1 MATSSPSRFLDPDLT
16 FFRGMA
22 SDKDPG
28 ALPLGYYW
36 AGINVVNVGGMIS
49 CRPGYRCL
57 VKLPEGKLQGAT
69 VFRPQLGIEQMLVCV
84 DGAIYVAPWPFLNF
98 RLIPNLLM
106 SPTAKQIFWKQTT
119 QTAERRTDDVNSAIN
134 LIAPRNVLFIQDG
147 GFTAPAWYDGQNAG
161 HIRGKLYETPVGGAM
176 EWVGDRLWIANG
188 NTVIPSDI
196 SNPFSFREGALS
208 NATAALSFSGEV
220 TALTKTPSL
229 EFPQLIV
236 FTPHDGSIV
245 KADIRNRSLWPT
257 TDGFQ
262 KEVFQVGCTSNR
274 SLISHFG
281 KLSWFSLSGVVT
293 LDAAIASKVS
303 ARLPIRDNE
312 MMVSKTLLPP
322 DLSLV
327 AGAAFGQYQLFSV
340 PAEDSY
346 NKHTWVM
353 NGASYET
360 LSDDS
365 GPSWASYWLGT
376 RPVEWVY
383 GEISGAERIYH
394 VSVDE
399 DGENRLWECFLPE
412 RLDNGCPIM
421 WAAMTRGYFGVTSAV
436 KKVPGDDCR
445 FAWADVSLVGVEE
458 NLDLGVFYAGGLRGA
473 YKQILGKR
481 ISVMRG
487 SLESGESITATSNLF
502 AFKPQIRVE
511 RTQDANQMSESDET
525 GSCPVE
531 DQSNEGIDESFQLLV
546 VAHGPG
552 AIRFIRAVAF
562 ETPPDL
568 SGAPEA
574 CVNEV
579 PFNAIRFDGSG
590 VKETSAELA
599 TEELALRPLAR
610 YTSNQTATV
619 SQDGA
624 SAVGI
629 GFSESVVSQE
639 AADRVAE
646 IIATKAA
653 EAELNSQ
660 LPPVLSVGE
669 GFDE

>member
-1 MATSSPSRFLDPDLT
+1 MADHLIDYDLS

-36 AGINVVNVGGMIS
+36 SGVNVVNVGGMIS
-49 CRPGYRCL
+49 CRPGYHCL
-57 VKLPEGKLQGAT
+57 VKLPQGKLQGCT
-69 VFRPQLGIEQMLVCV
+69 VFRPQLGLEQMLIAI
-84 DGAIYVAPWPFLNF
+84 DGAIYVSPWPFLDF
-98 RLIPNLLM
+98 KLIPDILM
-106 SPTAKQIFWKQTT
+106 SPIAKQIFWKQTT
-119 QTAERRTDDVNSAIN
+119 QTAERRTGDLNSAIN
-134 LIAPRNVLFIQDG
+134 VIPPRNVLFIQDG
-147 GFTAPAWYDGQNAG
+147 GFTAPAWYDGSSAG
-161 HIRGKLYETPVGGAM
+161 HVRNALYGTPVGGAM
-176 EWVGDRLWIANG
+176 EWVGDRLWVAKG
-188 NTVIPSDI
+188 NRVFPSDI
-196 SNPFSFREGALS
+196 SNPFSFREGVVSGAE
-208 NATAALSFSGEV
+208 ALSFSGDV

-245 KADIRNRSLWPT
+245 QADIRDRSLWPT

-262 KEVFQVGCTSNR
+262 KEVFQVGCSSQR

-281 KLSWFSLSGVVT
+281 KLAWFSLSGVVT
-293 LDAAIASKVS
+293 LDAAVASKVS

-312 MMVSKTLLPP
+312 MMISKTLLPK

-327 AGAAFGQYQLFSV
+327 AGAAFGQYLLFSV
-340 PAEDSY
+340 PAEDSF

-376 RPVEWVY
+376 RPVEWAY
-383 GEISGAERIYH
+383 GEISGSERIYH
-394 VSVDE
+394 VSADE
-399 DGENRLWECFLPE
+399 DGENRLWECFRPD

-421 WAAMTRGYFGVTSAV
+421 WAAHTRGYFGVTSPV

-445 FAWADVSLVGVEE
+445 FSYADVSLVGVEE
-458 NLDLGVFYAGGLRGA
+458 DLDLGVFYAGGLRGA

-481 ISVMRG
+481 IQVTRG
-487 SLESGESITATSNLF
+487 SLSSGTEITATTSMF
-502 AFKPQIRVE
+502 AFKPQVRVE
-511 RTQDANQMSESDET
+511 RTQDVGQMPDEET

-531 DQSNEGIDESFQLLV
+531 SNKNENVDESFQILV

-552 AIRFIRAVAF
+552 AIRFVRAFALPN
-562 ETPPDL
+562 PPDK
-568 SGAPEA
+568 SGDNEA
-574 CVNEV
+574 CQNEV
-579 PFNAIRFDGSG
+579 PFNSIRFDGSG
-590 VKETSAELA
+590 VKGDAFEMTE
-599 TEELALRPLAR
+599 EELASRPLAR

-619 SQDGA
+619 SQNGE
-624 SAVGI
+624 SSVGI
-629 GFSESVVSQE
+629 GFSESVVSQQ

-653 EAELNSQ
+653 EAELNSK

-669 GFDE
+669 GF